1 MTTQVN
7 GASKRAVRPQ
17 RVLVTG
23 GFRVAG
29 QRAATGGGILA
40 HIPPKPGEMQTAI
53 AGISVA
59 RAPGH
64 APTHDLESGLFTI
77 WPEFS
82 EAKK

>member
-1 MTTQVN
+1 MTTQVS
-7 GASKRAVRPQ
+7 GASKRAVCPQ
-17 RVLVTG
+17 LVLVTG
-23 GFRVAG
+23 GFRVVG

-40 HIPPKPGEMQTAI
+40 HIPPKPGEMQTVI

-59 RAPGH
+59 RVPGH

>member
-1 MTTQVN
+1 MTTQVS
-7 GASKRAVRPQ
+7 GASKRAVCPQ

-23 GFRVAG
+23 GFRVVG

-40 HIPPKPGEMQTAI
+40 HIPPKPGEMQTVI

>member
-7 GASKRAVRPQ
+7 RASKRAVSPQ

-23 GFRVAG
+23 GFRVVG
-29 QRAATGGGILA
+29 QRAATGGIPM
-40 HIPPKPGEMQTAI
+40 HIPPKPGEMQTVI

-59 RAPGH
+59 RAAGH
-64 APTHDLESGLFTI
+64 APTHDLESGLFTV

>member
-1 MTTQVN
+1 MTTQMN
-7 GASKRAVRPQ
+7 GASKRAVSPQ

-23 GFRVAG
+23 GSSVVG
-29 QRAATGGGILA
+29 QRAATGGGIPV
-40 HIPPKPGEMQTAI
+40 HIPPKPGEMQAVI
-53 AGISVA
+53 AGISAA

-64 APTHDLESGLFTI
+64 APTHDPESGLFTV

>member
-17 RVLVTG
+17 RMLVTG
-23 GFRVAG
+23 GFRVVG
-29 QRAATGGGILA
+29 QRAAIGGGIPVR
-40 HIPPKPGEMQTAI
+40 IPPKPDEMQTVI

-64 APTHDLESGLFTI
+64 APTHDLESGLFTV